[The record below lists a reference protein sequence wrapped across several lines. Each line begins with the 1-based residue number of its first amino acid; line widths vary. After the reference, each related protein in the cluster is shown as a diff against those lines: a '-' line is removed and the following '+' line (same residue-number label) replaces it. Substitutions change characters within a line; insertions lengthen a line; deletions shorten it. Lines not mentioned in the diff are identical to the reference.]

1 MCRPRVN
8 LLLNVLRI
16 MGLTWP
22 YLNTPQHG
30 FKEGSMEVQHK
41 NLFPLL
47 FINHMPLQQPITPA
61 SLHGGHPSKHD
72 AWSNL
77 LNPQDLMSLVHSR

>member
-1 MCRPRVN
+1 
-8 LLLNVLRI
+8 
-16 MGLTWP
+16 
-22 YLNTPQHG
+22 
-30 FKEGSMEVQHK
+30 MEVQHK